1 VRAKDI
7 TATDRTGRI
16 VIPLSEFKPTFF
28 LVLSGVIASGGA
40 RADIGTPTTVGA
52 DQTSG
57 SQAIGARTSQSA
69 QGTTSSYGID
79 VGIGETDNINLTP
92 TDKVAQTIATVDADF
107 ALKQQSAL
115 YDDNIKGQFGY
126 FDYLQHA
133 YGSQLIGRFDGV
145 GDVAVMP
152 QRLIWTVQDNFGEA
166 SLDPFAA
173 LTPANVQYINSFS
186 TGPELDFHPFGASF
200 AELVA
205 LYQRAQYQTSPFN
218 SNRFVVSFEWGFP
231 LSPRSTV
238 ALNANTE
245 RVLFENTTVNTDFD
259 RSSAFV
265 SYELHGARTDLSAKA
280 GLTRVDQQGTTVSG
294 SLANFEL
301 DRKVSLATTVSFSA
315 GRDLTDSL
323 ATFSNLQSGAIGG
336 INTAQAAVNSSVY
349 TLSYAQLQWRSVRNR
364 TSFALSARWENDQ
377 YANDAKTDVVGI
389 SPAVATEIDAS
400 ALDSSRRGAEFVVER
415 RFTRIMS
422 AQVLG
427 SYYDQEY
434 PHADFT
440 ITEGSTRFEDSR
452 LGAGLIFQPGR
463 ALDIRLRYQHIDR
476 VVAGVGSGTG
486 YRDNV
491 VFLTVGYRPRP
502 ANELAPAF

>member
-1 VRAKDI
+1 MIQLR
-7 TATDRTGRI
+7 
-16 VIPLSEFKPTFF
+16 EFKPTFF
-28 LVLSGVIASGGA
+28 LVLSGVILSGGA
-40 RADIGTPTTVGA
+40 RADIGTPTNMGA
-52 DQTSG
+52 DQTAG
-57 SQAIGARTSQSA
+57 SQPIGARPPQAA
-69 QGTTSSYGID
+69 QGTTSSYGVD
-79 VGIGETDNINLTP
+79 LGIGETDNINLTP
-92 TDKVAQTIATVDADF
+92 TDRVSQTIATVDADF

-145 GDVAVMP
+145 GDVAVIP
-152 QRLIWTVQDNFGEA
+152 ERLIWSVQDSFGEA

-173 LTPANVQYINSFS
+173 QTPGNLQYVNSFT
-186 TGPELDFHPFGASF
+186 TGPELDFRPGGASF

-205 LYQRAQYQTSPFN
+205 RYQRAQYQTSPLN

-265 SYELHGARTDLSAKA
+265 SYELHGARTELSAKL

-301 DRKVSLATTVSFSA
+301 DRKVSPATTLSFSA

-336 INTAQAAVNSSVY
+336 INTAQEVLTSSVY
-349 TLSYAQLQWRSVRNR
+349 TLSYAQLQWRFARNR

-377 YANDAKTDVVGI
+377 YENELKADVLDI
-389 SPAVATEIDAS
+389 SQPVATETDAS
-400 ALDSSRRGAEFVVER
+400 VLDSSRRGGEFVLEER
-415 RFTRIMS
+415 LTRIMS
-422 AQVLG
+422 AQILG
-427 SYYDQEY
+427 SFYDQHY
-434 PHADFT
+434 PHANFA
-440 ITEGSTRFEDSR
+440 ITADSTTYEDSR

-476 VVAGVGSGTG
+476 VISGVGSGTG

-502 ANELAPAF
+502 ADQLAPAF